1 MYQSRVKSA
10 VCSIVVHPDAFSR
23 CWKVIDDDA
32 GVLGLPRNEGVAQAE
47 AVLAVCL
54 GVANKIG
61 DLDNYA
67 GTHRVSNYIKSQITN
82 RDIRTT

>member
-1 MYQSRVKSA
+1 M
-10 VCSIVVHPDAFSR
+10 F
-23 CWKVIDDDA
+23 IDDDA

-47 AVLAVCL
+47 AVL

>member
-1 MYQSRVKSA
+1 MKSA

-32 GVLGLPRNEGVAQAE
+32 GVLGLPRNEGVAHAE
-47 AVLAVCL
+47 AVLAVSL
-54 GVANKIG
+54 GVTSKIG

-67 GTHRVSNYIKSQITN
+67 GTHRVSNYIKSQIT
-82 RDIRTT
+82 RGDIRTT